1 MMMGHWQFTIYYM
14 VGSLFEFQTLKSPTI
29 ERAICFSN
37 GQFVRQWDDDC
48 SSPSSSQA
56 SNLCLFETTTDRLT
70 DWLTG
75 VKNRP
80 TYMAKNIG
88 IIWYHHCHWWNGSC
102 STIKMLLNCVSNI
115 WQLKRITFQE
125 NSWKD
130 YFGINSFFTAS
141 SASVRTSL
149 FTTVEA
155 AAQEMMETNAARTRR
170 RCDNMIPL
178 QLSLLLHLT
187 SSGDSDR
194 ASLKGLEAAGGE
206 G

>member
-1 MMMGHWQFTIYYM
+1 M
-14 VGSLFEFQTLKSPTI
+14 V
-29 ERAICFSN
+29 
-37 GQFVRQWDDDC
+37 
-48 SSPSSSQA
+48 
-56 SNLCLFETTTDRLT
+56 NLSD
-70 DWLTG
+70 
-75 VKNRP
+75 N
-80 TYMAKNIG
+80 G

-125 NSWKD
+125 NVWKD

-170 RCDNMIPL
+170 RCDNMISL
-178 QLSLLLHLT
+178 QLSPVFT
-187 SSGDSDR
+187 SHFIWRLRSG
-194 ASLKGLEAAGGE
+194 LFEGTGGCWWWGLMVRHFPTSPNDPAPPNLSEDILEIPTAE
-206 G
+206 IWISTL